1 MNKLSVTVLSFLC
14 ASGFSDAGD
23 RQPPTTAT
31 AAEAT
36 LYPIPN
42 LTGSFWE
49 RERLL
54 GDLGGPRQTLA
65 ERGVQIDFNMTHTY
79 QGVFDGGES
88 QGWSQRV
95 SDSLADAVQDQLTRG
110 LLRLEDSKTVFG
122 RVLTQP
128 IRRRGDITL
137 GAVLQER
144 INRLDFGGAPPGDV
158 DDAEYQG
165 TWRLEL
171 KLDTAKMGLW
181 PGGFIFMRAEQNYGR
196 DINARSGAVI
206 PPNEN
211 STLPLPGLDG
221 VTIPHLTITQ
231 FLSEHI
237 ALSVGKL
244 DPTGGD
250 ANEFA
255 HIVGDDRFLGSAFA
269 CNPVVALTAPYSALG
284 AALLILPAKDFVLA
298 LSAIDTEG
306 IATRSGFDTVW
317 EGRTTYL
324 AEGRL
329 TTHIGGKVG
338 HQLLGL
344 VYASGEFAEFEQPLR
359 AFVPGSGVSPS
370 RADETWAIY
379 YNFDQYLWNP
389 TVTTDSKGGSQID
402 PTHGVGIFGRVG
414 FADESTSAIA
424 QFYSFGAGGR
434 GLGATRPNDR
444 WGIGWY
450 YMKTSRDLP
459 DFLHLGDEQGVEAF
473 YNFAVTPACMI
484 TADLQVTDSAKE
496 GIGTAVIGGLRAT
509 LRF

>member
-1 MNKLSVTVLSFLC
+1 MKTPIATLTVLLTACGFLH
-14 ASGFSDAGD
+14 GGEKT
-23 RQPPTTAT
+23 TTAELST
-31 AAEAT
+31 TKPAADRDAT
-36 LYPIPN
+36 LFPIPN
-42 LTGSFWE
+42 FTGSFWE

-65 ERGVQIDFNMTHTY
+65 EHGIQIDFNMTHTY
-79 QGVFDGGES
+79 QGVFSGGES

-95 SDSLADAVQDQLTRG
+95 SDLLADVLQNQLTRG
-110 LLRLEDSKTVFG
+110 LIRLEDSNTVFS

-137 GAVLQER
+137 GQVLQGR
-144 INRLDFGGAPPGDV
+144 IDRLDFGGVPPTHLRDS
-158 DDAEYQG
+158 DYQG

-171 KLDTAKMGLW
+171 KLDTAKMSLW
-181 PGGFIFMRAEQNYGR
+181 PGGFVFLRAEQNYGR

-206 PPNEN
+206 PPNVN

-231 FLSEHI
+231 FLSEHL

-250 ANEFA
+250 SNEFA
-255 HIVGDDRFLGSAFA
+255 HIIGDDRFLGSAFA

-284 AALLILPAKDFVLA
+284 AALLILPTKDFVLA

-306 IATRSGFDTVW
+306 IATRTGFDTVW
-317 EGRTTYL
+317 ERRTTYL

-329 TTHIGGKVG
+329 TTHFGGKVG

-344 VYASGEFAEFEQPLR
+344 IYASGEFGEFEQPLR
-359 AFVPGSGVSPS
+359 AFIPGSGVSPS

-389 TVTTDSKGGSQID
+389 EGD
-402 PTHGVGIFGRVG
+402 PTRGVGIFGRVG
-414 FADESTSAIA
+414 VADESTSAIA
-424 QFYSFGAGGR
+424 QF
-434 GLGATRPNDR
+434 
-444 WGIGWY
+444 
-450 YMKTSRDLP
+450 
-459 DFLHLGDEQGVEAF
+459 
-473 YNFAVTPACMI
+473 
-484 TADLQVTDSAKE
+484 
-496 GIGTAVIGGLRAT
+496 
-509 LRF
+509 